1 MHLNGT
7 EALMNRTSY
16 YEALRS
22 VDPRTQD
29 VTEWLEYSVQGIAV
43 EMVRVESGIVPSHA
57 KRLSPTG
64 GELAAILA
72 TLLSIATA
80 IAGHLRLPG
89 MTCDPKDDI
98 VVACA
103 KG

>member
-7 EALMNRTSY
+7 QALMNRTSY
-16 YEALRS
+16 YKALRS

-29 VTEWLEYSVQGIAV
+29 VTEWLECFVQGITV

-57 KRLSPTG
+57 KRSSLTG

-72 TLLSIATA
+72 TLLSIVTAT
-80 IAGHLRLPG
+80 AGHLRLPG
-89 MTCDPKDDI
+89 ITCDPKDDI
-98 VVACA
+98 VVARA